1 MILLDLSVH
10 LDVVANVVS
19 PNHISASVDSF
30 ISEAGSVFK
39 TKIEGAENA
48 ATGLTGIAS
57 YLAYPCFLNLDAPTA
72 VCVCILFPQNYH

>member
-10 LDVVANVVS
+10 MDVVANVVS

-48 ATGLTGIAS
+48 ATGLTGIAN
-57 YLAYPCFLNLDAPTA
+57 YLAYPCFWDLDARTA
-72 VCVCILFPQNYH
+72 VRVCILFAQNYH